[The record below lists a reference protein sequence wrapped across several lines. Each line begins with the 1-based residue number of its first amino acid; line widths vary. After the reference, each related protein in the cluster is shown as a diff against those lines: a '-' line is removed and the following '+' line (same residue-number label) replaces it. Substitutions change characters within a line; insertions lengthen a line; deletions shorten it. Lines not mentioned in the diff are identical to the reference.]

1 MRQGATSGHGETGA
15 KQAPR
20 RHRPEDEP
28 LGRPRTARLPKPRAE
43 RATQFMP
50 FAALRG
56 YYDLVRAQER
66 RVEPRHELTEEE
78 ARELSTRVVCLRKG
92 DMVRVVY
99 YNVDAYEELTGVL
112 TGVDT
117 TFRTLTVV
125 RRKIAFDDIR
135 SIERVGAV

>member
-1 MRQGATSGHGETGA
+1 MEVVRQGTMRQSTMCPGARA
-15 KQAPR
+15 KTD
-20 RHRPEDEP
+20 PED
-28 LGRPRTARLPKPRAE
+28 RAR
-43 RATQFMP
+43 QFMP

-135 SIERVGAV
+135 SVERVGAV

>member
-1 MRQGATSGHGETGA
+1 MEVVRQGTMRQSARA
-15 KQAPR
+15 KID
-20 RHRPEDEP
+20 PED
-28 LGRPRTARLPKPRAE
+28 RAR
-43 RATQFMP
+43 QFMP

-56 YYDLVRAQER
+56 YYDLVRMQER

-135 SIERVGAV
+135 SIEQVGAV